1 MDKLEKALHEVITYN
16 PEARKNLSNKDAC
29 KKCSSAIDEIIKLSE
44 PRIAKI
50 YSEMKRRGTV
60 TGCPECVDALT
71 FSQKY
76 LELLGSPQYSQLLEL
91 GKKYLNPQ

>member
-1 MDKLEKALHEVITYN
+1 
-16 PEARKNLSNKDAC
+16 
-29 KKCSSAIDEIIKLSE
+29 
-44 PRIAKI
+44 
-50 YSEMKRRGTV
+50 MKRRGTV